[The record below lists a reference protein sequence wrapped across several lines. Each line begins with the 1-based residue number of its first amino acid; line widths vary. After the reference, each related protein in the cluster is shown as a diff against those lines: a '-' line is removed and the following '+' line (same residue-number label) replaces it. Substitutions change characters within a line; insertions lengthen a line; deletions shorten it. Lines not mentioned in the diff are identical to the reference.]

1 MIPTRSPR
9 TLTAIWLA
17 LALALAAM
25 AGPGTILA
33 APKPSGMVSV
43 SAPASPPTVTHGR
56 HVVFDATFTNSPNPS
71 NFAQFFLTAQ
81 TPGDGGPGEAALVDA
96 VPSQGTCDTTT
107 GDLSCTLGAV
117 NSGAT
122 VIVSVI
128 YLTPTSGSSLAV
140 DFEFTS
146 TGDTGSDTPGRSHG
160 DAYPVT
166 GTVDLRT
173 SDDFSGGYLHTGE
186 SKFVSDLQ
194 TFSRRN
200 PQWTAV
206 NAPELGIGVSVGEL
220 IGAGPPC
227 PGESAASC
235 FGQWSAIYVAGGD
248 VYPNGFAVQ
257 IGYDAN
263 KPAANFVHLFDAG
276 VTDPITGLPYE
287 LITNTCSSENPAAA
301 ELPCKIVTT
310 SMGDT
315 FATLFVK
322 LNGNIK
328 GY

>member
-1 MIPTRSPR
+1 MIPKRSPR
-9 TLTAIWLA
+9 SLTAVWLA
-17 LALALAAM
+17 LALALAAI
-25 AGPGTILA
+25 AGPGTVLA
-33 APKPSGMVSV
+33 APKPSVMV

-56 HVVFDATFTNSPNPS
+56 HVVFDATFTNSPNRS
-71 NFAQFFLTAQ
+71 NFAQFFLTAE
-81 TPGDGGPGEAALVDA
+81 TPGDGGSGEAVLVDA
-96 VPSQGTCDTTT
+96 SPSQGSCDTTT

-117 NSGAT
+117 NAGAT
-122 VIVSVI
+122 VTVSVI
-128 YLTPTSGSSLAV
+128 YLTSSSGTSMSV
-140 DFEFTS
+140 DFDFTS
-146 TGDTGSDTPGRSHG
+146 TGNTGSDTPGRSHG
-160 DAYPVT
+160 DVYPVT

-173 SDDFSGGYLHTGE
+173 SDDFSGAYLHTGE
-186 SKFVSDLQ
+186 STVVSDLQ

-220 IGAGPPC
+220 SGAGPTC